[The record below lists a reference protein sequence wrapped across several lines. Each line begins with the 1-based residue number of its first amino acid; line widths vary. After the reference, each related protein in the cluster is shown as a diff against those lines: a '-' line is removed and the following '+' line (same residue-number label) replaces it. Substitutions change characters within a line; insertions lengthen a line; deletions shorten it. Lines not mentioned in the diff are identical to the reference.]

1 MFDDLYF
8 SFRIIYIPVEDDFEF
23 PIMLS
28 RNKIFVQ
35 NHKESLKKHRKKT
48 TTSQ

>member
-1 MFDDLYF
+1 MLDDLYF

-23 PIMLS
+23 PIILS

-35 NHKESLKKHRKKT
+35 NHKENLKNTEKK
-48 TTSQ
+48 